1 MEPRRK
7 PEMEERVPS
16 RCKSCGAKI
25 TWAKTEK
32 GKNIPLDF
40 PGEMRLVVTRGNTAV
55 TQMTYISHF
64 ATCPNAAE
72 HRKPRGE

>member
-1 MEPRRK
+1 M
-7 PEMEERVPS
+7 S
-16 RCKSCGAKI
+16 SLCKSCGAKI
-25 TWAKTEK
+25 SWAKTEK